1 MSLTTTLPWATAL
14 VSHVKRRRTL
24 VAGRCFRSRPY
35 LSIGLSYSKRNLFT
49 LNWEALAV
57 VVRQEIIRPR
67 IAFLGFVYAAAFIWQ
82 EHWQS

>member
-24 VAGRCFRSRPY
+24 VAGRCFRS

-49 LNWEALAV
+49 LNWEALAG
-57 VVRQEIIRPR
+57 I
-67 IAFLGFVYAAAFIWQ
+67 
-82 EHWQS
+82 